1 MQFASLPDG
10 KGWDHTYGR
19 RNFKTPRGSSWEC
32 MGDDMAVSENPYRI
46 QPVAGSDSFA
56 FKMADIEFEIPS
68 IQELRLW
75 KKNYRGRKKGSAFG
89 REIPLLLQV
98 RDL

>member
-1 MQFASLPDG
+1 
-10 KGWDHTYGR
+10 
-19 RNFKTPRGSSWEC
+19 

-75 KKNYRGRKKGSAFG
+75 KKGIEAERRGSA
-89 REIPLLLQV
+89 V
-98 RDL
+98 M